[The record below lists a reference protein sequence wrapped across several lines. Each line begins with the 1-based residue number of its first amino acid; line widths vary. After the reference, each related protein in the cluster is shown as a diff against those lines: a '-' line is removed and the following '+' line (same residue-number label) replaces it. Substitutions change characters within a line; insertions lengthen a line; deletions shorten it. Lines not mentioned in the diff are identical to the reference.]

1 MRKFTTI
8 VAALLLSVATFAQA
22 PQGFSYQAVVRDAQN
37 AVVVNQEVEVTL
49 TITAEINGAAVQ
61 TYTEKHTATT
71 NQNGLLTLTV
81 GQGESSQKLSDIKWN
96 LPDAIYNMRTETKYG
111 TATTQLLSVPF
122 AMYAEQA
129 GDIDFDKLAK
139 KLNSSD
145 VQALLNFVKPEDLEK
160 VYQYIKD
167 SVGNTYIKK
176 TDVNVLTNNY
186 VTKEYFENYVIS
198 GGTPDSVDLSVYA
211 KKTDL
216 PNMSNYV
223 QMRML
228 DYYSD
233 TINQIRSEYAK
244 KNFVAENYVTK
255 EAFDNYVLSGGDAES
270 VDLTV
275 YAKSADVEK
284 TYAKKSDIPSL
295 SGYALK
301 SDIPAIPTVPTK
313 MSELQN
319 DANYLT
325 SHQDISGK
333 QDVIDD
339 LDDIRSGAALGATAL
354 QSHQDISGKANKS
367 EMSITPGANS
377 GTVVI
382 KLQNDMQETVLTA
395 HQSLDDYA
403 KTADV
408 AKTYATQTE
417 VAGKVDKDGNKVLS
431 TNDFTNELKTK
442 LESGVL
448 TEHQDISGKADKS
461 AMSIVQGTGEN
472 ADKATIT
479 LKEGTSATVLTD
491 HQSLEALTQQIAAL
505 QEAIAQLRAA
515 MPTIEMSKLK
525 IKIVNPYAGNSSTWG
540 SNTATVQF
548 NGESF
553 TSGTK
558 EFDVQVGSAMPL
570 SVSLGTFEQTETH
583 YYPYV
588 YTYTV
593 TINGQPFDNVAGTYD
608 RPTGYVYN
616 TMRTV
621 SLTELVAKGMIEGG
635 NEKLSDNQIGYSEWH
650 GHEDGYGDAEEMDT
664 YFNRTAQQDQF
675 HIYADI
681 VDALPDYDNKK
692 YQPFNAQFGRDIY
705 NDFDKKT
712 YYCEDENRSNN
723 KYFENRLLLS
733 ITQENGNMT
742 EALRGEYSVGIT
754 KKGYYWSSNSW
765 TNDEGVSALGLTH
778 SSHYNDGILGYAPI
792 FAKIPN
798 FVYKM
803 EYEQG
808 EILKVG
814 TLKNKLNANMNSQNV
829 GPFISGENTIVI
841 TVIRAGGDY
850 IYN

>member
-1 MRKFTTI
+1 MRKITTI

-111 TATTQLLSVPF
+111 TVTTQLLSVPF

-284 TYAKKSDIPSL
+284 TYAKKADIPSL

-301 SDIPAIPTVPTK
+301 SDIPTMPTVPTK
-313 MSELQN
+313 VSELQN
-319 DANYLT
+319 DVNYLT

-354 QSHQDISGKANKS
+354 QSHQ
-367 EMSITPGANS
+367 
-377 GTVVI
+377 
-382 KLQNDMQETVLTA
+382 
-395 HQSLDDYA
+395 SLDAYAKTADVAAGYVTKETFDNYVLSGGNAQSVDLTVYA

-448 TEHQDISGKADKS
+448 TEHQDITGKADKS

-570 SVSLGTFEQTETH
+570 SVSLGTFKQTETH

-588 YTYTV
+588 YTYTI

-692 YQPFNAQFGRDIY
+692 YQPFNAQFGRDGSFTIDY
-705 NDFDKKT
+705 DRT
-712 YYCEDENRSNN
+712 YN

-733 ITQENGNMT
+733 ITQEDGKMA
-742 EALRGEYSVGIT
+742 ESGWGEYSVGIT

-778 SSHYNDGILGYAPI
+778 SSHYRDNIHGFAPI

-814 TLKNKLNANMNSQNV
+814 TLKDKLNANMNSQNV

-841 TVIRAGGDY
+841 TAI
-850 IYN
+850 I

>member
-81 GQGESSQKLSDIKWN
+81 GQGESSQKLSDIKWSM
-96 LPDAIYNMRTETKYG
+96 PGAIYNMRTETKYG

-129 GDIDFDKLAK
+129 GELDYQKLAK
-139 KLNSSD
+139 TLSSSD
-145 VQALLNFVKPEDLEK
+145 VQELLGYVKAEDLEAIRK
-160 VYQYIKD
+160 CIND
-167 SVGNTYIKK
+167 SLAAYGNTYIKK
-176 TDVNVLTNNY
+176 TDVNVLTKNY
-186 VTKEYFENYVIS
+186 VTKEYFENYVVS
-198 GGTPDSVDLSVYA
+198 GGTTDSVDLSVYA

-284 TYAKKSDIPSL
+284 TYAKKADIPSL

-301 SDIPAIPTVPTK
+301 SDIPTIPTVPTK
-313 MSELQN
+313 VSELQN

-325 SHQDISGK
+325 SHQDITGKQDVITDLADIRSGAALGATALQSHQDISGK
-333 QDVIDD
+333 QDVIAD
-339 LDDIRSGAALGATAL
+339 LETIRSGAALGATAL

-377 GTVVI
+377 GTAVI

-395 HQSLDDYA
+395 HQSLADYA

-448 TEHQDISGKADKS
+448 TEHQDITGKADKN
-461 AMSIVQGTGEN
+461 AMSIVPGIGEN

-479 LKEGTSATVLTD
+479 LKEGTSATVLTA
-491 HQSLEALTQQIAAL
+491 HQSLEDLTQQIAAL
-505 QEAIAQLRAA
+505 QNQLTQLQNSIPSAPDLSAYAQAANVPNTINVTVKISEVKKVGNGSVVHSQNTTIKLFDILFEAKGSTPAPIERVYKLPAYSLFFLNIWRLKNDPDCGIWVNGERYSDIISAYADYGFNSETNYDNNYNPIPGAPDLRMFLRFRTEEKHYQSGAYVTDA
-515 MPTIEMSKLK
+515 YAEKWIFGLPGEDCTIE
-525 IKIVNPYAGNSSTWG
+525 IT
-540 SNTATVQF
+540 
-548 NGESF
+548 
-553 TSGTK
+553 
-558 EFDVQVGSAMPL
+558 
-570 SVSLGTFEQTETH
+570 
-583 YYPYV
+583 
-588 YTYTV
+588 
-593 TINGQPFDNVAGTYD
+593 
-608 RPTGYVYN
+608 TG
-616 TMRTV
+616 R
-621 SLTELVAKGMIEGG
+621 
-635 NEKLSDNQIGYSEWH
+635 SD
-650 GHEDGYGDAEEMDT
+650 
-664 YFNRTAQQDQF
+664 
-675 HIYADI
+675 
-681 VDALPDYDNKK
+681 
-692 YQPFNAQFGRDIY
+692 
-705 NDFDKKT
+705 
-712 YYCEDENRSNN
+712 
-723 KYFENRLLLS
+723 
-733 ITQENGNMT
+733 
-742 EALRGEYSVGIT
+742 
-754 KKGYYWSSNSW
+754 
-765 TNDEGVSALGLTH
+765 TN
-778 SSHYNDGILGYAPI
+778 
-792 FAKIPN
+792 
-798 FVYKM
+798 
-803 EYEQG
+803 
-808 EILKVG
+808 
-814 TLKNKLNANMNSQNV
+814 
-829 GPFISGENTIVI
+829 
-841 TVIRAGGDY
+841 
-850 IYN
+850 